1 MKNLLRGGS
10 VPQCL
15 CVRESCL
22 YVALH
27 VCVCLCVSVHVY
39 VCYILACVCVCARL
53 YGCTHT
59 HTHTS
64 VLKRQQQHRQHRNQ
78 HIPWRFLRPTR
89 KFSSVENYRQW
100 LRKGRSLFAGF
111 SLNYIRVYYAA
122 CSKFFTIAN
131 NSINIWYCDCR
142 THPAAAAAAASHH
155 RLKILH
161 PRRVRAPVII
171 ADTFTSAVWYIL
183 NKNTKILNKI
193 QIQLDTAQ
201 PRLLLQFYQYTI
213 QYCVSA

>member
-1 MKNLLRGGS
+1 MS
-10 VPQCL
+10 VCAWVL
-15 CVRESCL
+15 FIR
-22 YVALH
+22 AIAR
-27 VCVCLCVSVHVY
+27 VCVCVWVY
-39 VCYILACVCVCARL
+39 MYMYVIFPPVWMQ
-53 YGCTHT
+53 T

-64 VLKRQQQHRQHRNQ
+64 VSKQQQHRQHRNQ

-142 THPAAAAAAASHH
+142 TQH

-183 NKNTKILNKI
+183 NKNTK
-193 QIQLDTAQ
+193 
-201 PRLLLQFYQYTI
+201 
-213 QYCVSA
+213 

>member
-1 MKNLLRGGS
+1 MS
-10 VPQCL
+10 VCAWVL
-15 CVRESCL
+15 FIRA
-22 YVALH
+22 VAR
-27 VCVCLCVSVHVY
+27 VCVSVCECACICMLY
-39 VCYILACVCVCARL
+39 SRMCVCVRACMDA
-53 YGCTHT
+53 HT

-78 HIPWRFLRPTR
+78 HIPRRFLRPTR

-142 THPAAAAAAASHH
+142 THPAAAAAASHH

-183 NKNTKILNKI
+183 NKNT
-193 QIQLDTAQ
+193 
-201 PRLLLQFYQYTI
+201 
-213 QYCVSA
+213 

>member
-22 YVALH
+22 YVPLH
-27 VCVCLCVSVHVY
+27 VCVCEC
-39 VCYILACVCVCARL
+39 ACICMLYSRL

-64 VLKRQQQHRQHRNQ
+64 VSKQQQHRQHRNQ

-142 THPAAAAAAASHH
+142 TQH

-183 NKNTKILNKI
+183 NKNTK
-193 QIQLDTAQ
+193 
-201 PRLLLQFYQYTI
+201 
-213 QYCVSA
+213 

>member
-1 MKNLLRGGS
+1 MVRFRTGLQSVHLFSSSLSALSLRFAAH
-10 VPQCL
+10 L
-15 CVRESCL
+15 RESHAYEKPASGRVSALMSVCAWVLFIRAVARVCVSVCECACICML
-22 YVALH
+22 YSR
-27 VCVCLCVSVHVY
+27 VCVCVR
-39 VCYILACVCVCARL
+39 ACMDA
-53 YGCTHT
+53 HT

-142 THPAAAAAAASHH
+142 THPAAAAASHH

-183 NKNTKILNKI
+183 NKNT
-193 QIQLDTAQ
+193 
-201 PRLLLQFYQYTI
+201 
-213 QYCVSA
+213 